1 MIKVAI
7 IDDHSVVRMG
17 FKYMLAFAKDMKL
30 VGEATGG
37 EGAAKFV
44 ADCHPDVV
52 LLDVRM
58 PGVDGI
64 DALSEILAAAPQ
76 TKVVMLTTS
85 DTEEDVYR
93 AISLGAK
100 GYILKETEPNT
111 LLDAIRTVANGGTCV
126 PDAIQRIYDVRVSE
140 KSLTARER
148 EILRYVA
155 KGFSN
160 DEIGKQLGISAN
172 TVKAH
177 VASIIATLGAGD
189 RAESVAIGIQR
200 GLIAS

>member
-1 MIKVAI
+1 MITVAI

-17 FKYMLAFAKDMKL
+17 FKYMLAFAKDMEL

-44 ADCHPDVV
+44 AEKHPDVV

-64 DALSEILAAAPQ
+64 SALSEILTAFPQ
-76 TKVVMLTTS
+76 AKVLMLTTS

-100 GYILKETEPNT
+100 GYILKETEPNV

-126 PDAIQRIYDVRVSE
+126 PETIRRIFQTRASE
-140 KSLTARER
+140 KGLTARER
-148 EILRYVA
+148 ETLLYVS

-160 DEIGKQLGISAN
+160 EEIGEQLGISAN

-177 VASIIATLGAGD
+177 VASILSTLGAGD
-189 RAESVAIGIQR
+189 RAEAVAIGIQR

>member
-37 EGAAKFV
+37 EGAAEFV
-44 ADCHPDVV
+44 ADCRPDVV

-64 DALSEILAAAPQ
+64 AALSDILSSAPQ

-93 AISLGAK
+93 AISIGAK
-100 GYILKETEPNT
+100 GYILKETEPNA

>member
-44 ADCHPDVV
+44 AECRPDVV

-64 DALSEILAAAPQ
+64 AALAEILASAPQ
-76 TKVVMLTTS
+76 TNVIMLTTS

-100 GYILKETEPNT
+100 GYILKETEPNM
-111 LLDAIRTVANGGTCV
+111 LLDSIRAVASGGMCV
-126 PDAIQRIYDVRVSE
+126 PDAIRRIYEARASE

-148 EILRYVA
+148 EILRYIS

-177 VASIIATLGAGD
+177 VASILSTLGAGD

>member
-44 ADCHPDVV
+44 AECRPDVV

-58 PGVDGI
+58 PDVDGI
-64 DALSEILAAAPQ
+64 AALSEILASAPQ

-100 GYILKETEPNT
+100 GYILKETEPNV
-111 LLDAIRTVANGGTCV
+111 LLDSIRAVANGGMCV
-126 PDAIQRIYDVRVSE
+126 PDAIRRIYDARASE
-140 KSLTARER
+140 KGLTTRER
-148 EILRYVA
+148 EILLYIS

-160 DEIGKQLGISAN
+160 EEIGKQLGISAN

-177 VASIIATLGAGD
+177 VASILSTLGAGD

>member
-37 EGAAKFV
+37 EGVAKFV
-44 ADCHPDVV
+44 AECRPDVV

-64 DALSEILAAAPQ
+64 AALTEILASAPQ
-76 TKVVMLTTS
+76 TNVVMLTTS

-100 GYILKETEPNT
+100 GYILKETEPNV
-111 LLDAIRTVANGGTCV
+111 LLDSIRAVANGGTCM
-126 PDAIQRIYDVRVSE
+126 PDAIRRIYEARASE

-148 EILRYVA
+148 EIIRYIS

-177 VASIIATLGAGD
+177 VASILSTLGAGD
-189 RAESVAIGIQR
+189 RAEAVAIGIQR

>member
-44 ADCHPDVV
+44 AECRPDVV

-58 PGVDGI
+58 PDVDGI
-64 DALSEILAAAPQ
+64 AALSEILSSAPQ
-76 TKVVMLTTS
+76 TKVIMLTTS

-100 GYILKETEPNT
+100 GYILKETEPNV
-111 LLDAIRTVANGGTCV
+111 LLDSIRAVASGGMCV
-126 PDAIQRIYDVRVSE
+126 PDAIRRIYEARASE
-140 KSLTARER
+140 KGLTARER
-148 EILRYVA
+148 EILLYIS

-177 VASIIATLGAGD
+177 VASILSTLGAGD

>member
-44 ADCHPDVV
+44 AECRPDVV

-58 PGVDGI
+58 PDVDGI
-64 DALSEILAAAPQ
+64 AALSEILSSAPQ
-76 TKVVMLTTS
+76 TKVIMLTTS

-93 AISLGAK
+93 ALSLGAK
-100 GYILKETEPNT
+100 GYILKETEPNV
-111 LLDAIRTVANGGTCV
+111 LLDSIRAVASGGMCV
-126 PDAIQRIYDVRVSE
+126 PDAIRRIYEARASE
-140 KSLTARER
+140 KGLTARER
-148 EILRYVA
+148 EILLYIS

-177 VASIIATLGAGD
+177 VASILSTLGAGD

>member
-44 ADCHPDVV
+44 AECRPDVV

-58 PGVDGI
+58 PDVDGI
-64 DALSEILAAAPQ
+64 AALSEILSSAPQ
-76 TKVVMLTTS
+76 TKVIMLTTS

-93 AISLGAK
+93 ALSQGAK
-100 GYILKETEPNT
+100 GYILKETEPNV
-111 LLDAIRTVANGGTCV
+111 LLDSIRAVANGGMCV
-126 PDAIQRIYDVRVSE
+126 PDAIRRIYEARASE
-140 KSLTARER
+140 KGLTARER
-148 EILRYVA
+148 EILLYIS

-177 VASIIATLGAGD
+177 VASILSTLGAGD

>member
-64 DALSEILAAAPQ
+64 AALSEILAAAPQ

>member
-44 ADCHPDVV
+44 AECRPDVV

-64 DALSEILAAAPQ
+64 AALSEILASAPQ
-76 TKVVMLTTS
+76 TKVMMLTTS

-100 GYILKETEPNT
+100 GYILKETEPNV
-111 LLDAIRTVANGGTCV
+111 LLDSIRAVANGGMCV
-126 PDAIQRIYDVRVSE
+126 PDAIRRIYEARASE
-140 KSLTARER
+140 KGLTTRER
-148 EILRYVA
+148 EILLYIS

-160 DEIGKQLGISAN
+160 EEIGKQLGISAN

-177 VASIIATLGAGD
+177 VASILSTLGAGD

>member
-37 EGAAKFV
+37 EDAAKFV
-44 ADCHPDVV
+44 ADTRPDVV

-58 PGVDGI
+58 PGVGGI
-64 DALSEILAAAPQ
+64 AALTEILAADPQ
-76 TKVVMLTTS
+76 MKVLMLTTS

-93 AISLGAK
+93 AISKGAK
-100 GYILKETEPNT
+100 GYILKETEPNV
-111 LLDAIRTVANGGTCV
+111 LLDAIRTVAAGGTCV
-126 PDAIQRIYDVRVSE
+126 PEAIQRIYDARVSE
-140 KSLTARER
+140 KGLTARER
-148 EILRYVA
+148 ETLLYVS

-160 DEIGKQLGISAN
+160 EEIAKQLGISAN

-177 VASIIATLGAGD
+177 VASILATLGAGD
-189 RAESVAIGIQR
+189 RAEAVAIGIQR
-200 GLIAS
+200 GLIAN

>member
-37 EGAAKFV
+37 EDAAKFV
-44 ADCHPDVV
+44 ADTCPDVV

-58 PGVDGI
+58 PGVGGI
-64 DALSEILAAAPQ
+64 AALTEILAADPQ
-76 TKVVMLTTS
+76 MKVLMLTTS

-93 AISLGAK
+93 AINQGAK
-100 GYILKETEPNT
+100 GYILKETEPNV
-111 LLDAIRTVANGGTCV
+111 LLDAIRTVAAGGTCV
-126 PDAIQRIYDVRVSE
+126 PEAIQRIYDARASE
-140 KSLTARER
+140 KGLTARER
-148 EILRYVA
+148 ETLLYVS

-160 DEIGKQLGISAN
+160 EEIAKQLGISAN

-177 VASIIATLGAGD
+177 VASILATLGAGD
-189 RAESVAIGIQR
+189 RAEAVAIGIQR
-200 GLIAS
+200 GLIAN

>member
-44 ADCHPDVV
+44 AECRPDVV

-64 DALSEILAAAPQ
+64 AALAEILASAPQ
-76 TKVVMLTTS
+76 TNVIMLTTS

-100 GYILKETEPNT
+100 GYILKETEPNV
-111 LLDAIRTVANGGTCV
+111 LLDSIRAVASGGMCV
-126 PDAIQRIYDVRVSE
+126 PDAIRRIYEARASE

-148 EILRYVA
+148 EILRYIS

-177 VASIIATLGAGD
+177 VASILSTLGAGD

>member
-64 DALSEILAAAPQ
+64 AALSEILAAAPQ

-85 DTEEDVYR
+85 DTEDDVYR

>member
-1 MIKVAI
+1 MVKVAI

-17 FKYMLAFAKDMKL
+17 LKYMLAFAKDMKL
-30 VGEATGG
+30 VGEAMGG
-37 EGAAKFV
+37 EGVAKFV
-44 ADCHPDVV
+44 AECRPDVV

-64 DALSEILAAAPQ
+64 AALTEILASAPQ
-76 TKVVMLTTS
+76 TNVVMLTTS

-100 GYILKETEPNT
+100 GYILKETEPNV
-111 LLDAIRTVANGGTCV
+111 LLDSIRAVANGGTCM
-126 PDAIQRIYDVRVSE
+126 PDAIRRIYEARASE

-148 EILRYVA
+148 EILRYIS

-177 VASIIATLGAGD
+177 VASILSTLGAGD
-189 RAESVAIGIQR
+189 RAEAVAIGIQR

>member
-44 ADCHPDVV
+44 AECRPDVV

-58 PGVDGI
+58 PDVDGI
-64 DALSEILAAAPQ
+64 AALSEILSSAPQ
-76 TKVVMLTTS
+76 TKVIMLTTS

-93 AISLGAK
+93 ALSLGAK
-100 GYILKETEPNT
+100 GYILKETEPNM
-111 LLDAIRTVANGGTCV
+111 LLDSIRAVASGGMCV
-126 PDAIQRIYDVRVSE
+126 PDAIRRIYEARASE

-148 EILRYVA
+148 EILRYIS

-177 VASIIATLGAGD
+177 VASILSTLGAGD

>member
-44 ADCHPDVV
+44 ADCRPDVV

-64 DALSEILAAAPQ
+64 AALSEILDAAPQ
-76 TKVVMLTTS
+76 TKVMMLTTS

>member
-1 MIKVAI
+1 MIRVAI
-7 IDDHSVVRMG
+7 VDDHSVVRMG

-44 ADCHPDVV
+44 AECRPDVV

-64 DALSEILAAAPQ
+64 AALAEILASAPQ

-93 AISLGAK
+93 AISQGAK
-100 GYILKETEPNT
+100 GYILKETEPNV
-111 LLDAIRTVANGGTCV
+111 LLDAIRAVANGGMCV
-126 PDAIQRIYDVRVSE
+126 PDAIRRIYEARASE
-140 KSLTARER
+140 KGLTSRER
-148 EILRYVA
+148 EILLYIS

-160 DEIGKQLGISAN
+160 EEIGRHLGISAN

-177 VASIIATLGAGD
+177 VASILATLGAGD

>member
-44 ADCHPDVV
+44 AECRPDVV

-64 DALSEILAAAPQ
+64 AALAEILASSPQ
-76 TKVVMLTTS
+76 TNVIMLTTS

-100 GYILKETEPNT
+100 GYILKETEPNV
-111 LLDAIRTVANGGTCV
+111 LLDSIRAVANGGMCV
-126 PDAIQRIYDVRVSE
+126 PDAIRRIYEARASE
-140 KSLTARER
+140 KGLTTRER
-148 EILRYVA
+148 EILLYIS

-160 DEIGKQLGISAN
+160 EEIGKQLGISAN

-177 VASIIATLGAGD
+177 VASILSTLGAGD

>member
-1 MIKVAI
+1 MVKVAI

-17 FKYMLAFAKDMKL
+17 LKYMLAFAKDMKL

-37 EGAAKFV
+37 EGVAKFV
-44 ADCHPDVV
+44 AECRPDVV

-64 DALSEILAAAPQ
+64 AALTEILASAPQ
-76 TKVVMLTTS
+76 TNVVMLTTS

-100 GYILKETEPNT
+100 GYILKETEPNV
-111 LLDAIRTVANGGTCV
+111 LLDSIRAVANGGTCM
-126 PDAIQRIYDVRVSE
+126 PDAIRRIYEARASE

-148 EILRYVA
+148 EILRYIS

-177 VASIIATLGAGD
+177 VASILSTLGAGD
-189 RAESVAIGIQR
+189 RAEAVAIGIQR

>member
-44 ADCHPDVV
+44 AECRPDVV

-64 DALSEILAAAPQ
+64 AALSEILASAPQ

-100 GYILKETEPNT
+100 GYILKETEPNV
-111 LLDAIRTVANGGTCV
+111 LLDSIRAVANGGMCV
-126 PDAIQRIYDVRVSE
+126 PDAIRRIYEARASE
-140 KSLTARER
+140 KGLTTRER
-148 EILRYVA
+148 EILLYIS

-160 DEIGKQLGISAN
+160 EEIGKQLGISAN

-177 VASIIATLGAGD
+177 VASILSTLGAGD

>member
-44 ADCHPDVV
+44 AECRPDVV

-58 PGVDGI
+58 PDVDGI
-64 DALSEILAAAPQ
+64 AALSEILSSAPQ
-76 TKVVMLTTS
+76 TKVIMLTTS

-93 AISLGAK
+93 ALSLGAK
-100 GYILKETEPNT
+100 GYILKETEPNV
-111 LLDAIRTVANGGTCV
+111 LLDSIRAVASGGMCV
-126 PDAIQRIYDVRVSE
+126 PDAIRRIYEARASE

-148 EILRYVA
+148 EILRYIS

-177 VASIIATLGAGD
+177 VASILSTLGAGD

>member
-1 MIKVAI
+1 
-7 IDDHSVVRMG
+7 
-17 FKYMLAFAKDMKL
+17 MLAFAKDMKL

-44 ADCHPDVV
+44 AECRPDVV

-58 PGVDGI
+58 PDVDGI
-64 DALSEILAAAPQ
+64 AALSEILSSAPQ
-76 TKVVMLTTS
+76 TKVIMLTTS

-93 AISLGAK
+93 ALSQGAK
-100 GYILKETEPNT
+100 GYILKETEPNV
-111 LLDAIRTVANGGTCV
+111 LLDSIRAVANGGMCV
-126 PDAIQRIYDVRVSE
+126 PDAIRRIYEARASE
-140 KSLTARER
+140 KGLTARER
-148 EILRYVA
+148 EILLYIS

-177 VASIIATLGAGD
+177 VASILSTLGAGD

>member
-44 ADCHPDVV
+44 AECRPDVV

-58 PGVDGI
+58 PDVDGI
-64 DALSEILAAAPQ
+64 AALSEILSSAPQ
-76 TKVVMLTTS
+76 TKVIMLTTS

-100 GYILKETEPNT
+100 GYILKETEPNV
-111 LLDAIRTVANGGTCV
+111 LLDSIRAVASGGMCV
-126 PDAIQRIYDVRVSE
+126 PDAIRRIYEARASE
-140 KSLTARER
+140 KGRTARER
-148 EILRYVA
+148 EILLYIS

-177 VASIIATLGAGD
+177 VASILSTLGAGD

>member
-44 ADCHPDVV
+44 ADCRPDVV

-64 DALSEILAAAPQ
+64 AALSEILAAAPQ